1 MMQESVM
8 ISPDD
13 PRRAWP
19 YFTWA
24 EAETAFDG
32 LVASGARDVE
42 VKIMAGATEQFWLV
56 TWRVA

>member
-1 MMQESVM
+1 M

-13 PRRAWP
+13 PRRAWS
-19 YFTWA
+19 YFTWT

-32 LVASGARDVE
+32 LVDSGAARDVE
-42 VKIMAGATEQFWLV
+42 VKIMSGATRQFWLL

>member
-1 MMQESVM
+1 M

-13 PRRAWP
+13 PRRAWS

-24 EAETAFDG
+24 EAETAFDR
-32 LVASGARDVE
+32 LVTSGARDVV
-42 VKIMAGATEQFWLV
+42 VKIMAGATRQFWLV

>member
-1 MMQESVM
+1 M
-8 ISPDD
+8 IFPDD

-19 YFTWA
+19 YFTWD
-24 EAETAFDG
+24 EAGKAFDG